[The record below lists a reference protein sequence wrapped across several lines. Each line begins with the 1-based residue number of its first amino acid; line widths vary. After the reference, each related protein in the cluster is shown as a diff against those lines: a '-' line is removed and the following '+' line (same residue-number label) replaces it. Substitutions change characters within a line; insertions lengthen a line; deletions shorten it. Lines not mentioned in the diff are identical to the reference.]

1 MLSKQHVSFLCN
13 NLLLSCII
21 PTPYPPDATIVHRIT
36 LAIVIFAIAPA
47 LGSADTILDSNA
59 HIADQVVELSSCD
72 KRSCLPDERFD
83 EIIITSESRESSLAN
98 GTAVNVG
105 EQRNLNQIIDDRLW
119 IFDSR
124 ALSHNVCT
132 ASLSAP
138 AFQVAQLDP
147 CGNLRCASTEEF
159 LSSLVVDRPVLIQ
172 VHGNRMDEQAALE
185 RGIFVYRNTVPH
197 CGGRPIDFL
206 IFSWPSDREGIL
218 LRDGRAKAQR
228 TDAEG
233 LYLAWIIRELVER
246 DIPVAII
253 GFSFGGRIATGA
265 LHAMAG
271 GKLAGRTLPG
281 EHHVGAEV
289 NVGLIAPALEDDWL
303 RSGSYHGLATQNIR
317 QMTILYNRRDA
328 VLKRYWLLDKVR
340 GSMAL
345 GFTGP
350 KGIGPRVDGSPMPV
364 FSRDCSTTLGI
375 RHDEQKY
382 YTQACRAG
390 QQMATLI
397 TLPQ

>member
-1 MLSKQHVSFLCN
+1 M
-13 NLLLSCII
+13 
-21 PTPYPPDATIVHRIT
+21 HRIT

-47 LGSADTILDSNA
+47 LGSADTIVDSNA
-59 HIADQVVELSSCD
+59 HTADQVVELSSRD
-72 KRSCLPDERFD
+72 KRSCLPDERLD
-83 EIIITSESRESSLAN
+83 EIIITSESRESSLDN

-105 EQRNLNQIIDDRLW
+105 EQRNLNQIINDRLW
-119 IFDSR
+119 VFDSR
-124 ALSHNVCT
+124 ALSHNVCN

-147 CGNLRCASTEEF
+147 CGNSRCASTEEF

>member
-1 MLSKQHVSFLCN
+1 M
-13 NLLLSCII
+13 
-21 PTPYPPDATIVHRIT
+21 HRIT

-47 LGSADTILDSNA
+47 LGSAAAILDSNVPITIRVA
-59 HIADQVVELSSCD
+59 EPGNRVNPVSLS
-72 KRSCLPDERFD
+72 DEVLD
-83 EIIITSESRESSLAN
+83 EIIIASELSELSELSEASVGSETADIVVEERNIAN
-98 GTAVNVG
+98 
-105 EQRNLNQIIDDRLW
+105 DRLW
-119 IFDSR
+119 LIDSR
-124 ALSHNVCT
+124 NLSYSACH
-132 ASLSAP
+132 ASLKAP
-138 AFQVAQLDP
+138 AFQVAQLDS
-147 CGNLRCASTEEF
+147 CGNSRCASTEEF
-159 LSSLVVDRPVLIQ
+159 LSSLVADRPVLIQ

-185 RGIFVYRNTVPH
+185 RGIFVYRNTVPY
-197 CGGRPIDFL
+197 CGGRPLDFL

-218 LRDGRAKAQR
+218 LGDGRAKAER
-228 TDAEG
+228 TDAQG

-246 DIPVAII
+246 NIPVAVI

-265 LHAMAG
+265 LHSMAG

-281 EHHVGAEV
+281 EHHVGADI

-350 KGIGPRVDGSPMPV
+350 KGIGPRADGSSMPV

-390 QQMATLI
+390 QQMGTLI
-397 TLPQ
+397 TLPH